1 MVERERR
8 LFLHLFDLFHRTC
21 SITNTQNTW
30 SQVKFRR
37 LLLYFHRFLS
47 STVKTLQPLITRKDL
62 GSWIKFLRCDH
73 ELIKELERLSAR
85 FIYRLD

>member
-1 MVERERR
+1 MFYHKHAKYVEPSKVPTFTII
-8 LFLHLFDLFHRTC
+8 LSPFPFFHGED
-21 SITNTQNTW
+21 
-30 SQVKFRR
+30 V
-37 LLLYFHRFLS
+37 
-47 STVKTLQPLITRKDL
+47 QPLITRKDL